1 MKLTINGVQVAKFL
15 RIDLEYI
22 TPTVTEQVGSQGD
35 MNFISYGKTI
45 RKWTVE
51 YDSKSMIQAEFDVW
65 DDYAS
70 PYVNDLFTVVIT
82 DNEGNERYNGFAFIR
97 QVGQID
103 RRIGNYGATFEIIE
117 KRTA

>member
-1 MKLTINGVQVAKFL
+1 MIITINGVSIAKFQ

-22 TPTVTEQVGSQGD
+22 TPTVTEQVGAQGD

-51 YDSKSMIQAEFDVW
+51 YDSKGMIQSEFEVW

-82 DNEGNERYNGFAFIR
+82 DNNGNERYNGFAFIK
-97 QVGQID
+97 QVGSID
-103 RRIGNYGATFEIIE
+103 RRIGNYGIKFEIIE